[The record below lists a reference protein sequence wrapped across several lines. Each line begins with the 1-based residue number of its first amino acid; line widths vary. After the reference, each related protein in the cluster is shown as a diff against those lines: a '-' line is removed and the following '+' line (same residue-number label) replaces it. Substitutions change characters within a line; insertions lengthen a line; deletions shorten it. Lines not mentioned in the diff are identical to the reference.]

1 MNKLITFLKENYRSI
16 LIAFGLALLLWLV
29 VTTNKEYKTRIE
41 VPFRIL
47 RLAENKV
54 LIKPVPDKVIM
65 EVSGKGRAL
74 IGLNFY
80 NTKIDLELPEINK
93 STVIDLND
101 YLSRFD
107 IATELGIN
115 VVDIIEPKQLDLR
128 VDRYTVAEKP
138 LHVQSNIQTAPG
150 YVLNTIRM
158 EQDSVS
164 VSGPASLI
172 DRLNYLETE
181 KVERNE
187 VKYPFRQ
194 SVAIVQP
201 KPGII
206 NIDPENVSVAFNIEQ
221 IVERTIYD
229 VPIQIVGVPGNL
241 TAKASP
247 RTISLRIKGSESL
260 ITQIS
265 KDEITVFFDYDK
277 HYQKGKVEYDFQ
289 IETPNNVSWTN
300 ASPDKFR
307 LHLQRIENN

>member
-1 MNKLITFLKENYRSI
+1 MNKLIAFLKENYKAI
-16 LIAFGLALLLWLV
+16 LVAFGLALLLWLV

-41 VPFRIL
+41 VPFRIV

-80 NTKIDLELPEINK
+80 KTKIDLELPEINK
-93 STVIDLND
+93 STVIDLNN
-101 YLSRFD
+101 YISRFD
-107 IATELGIN
+107 VATELGIS

-128 VDRYTVAEKP
+128 VDRFTVAEKP
-138 LHVQSNIQTAPG
+138 LRVQSSIQTAPG
-150 YVLNTIRM
+150 YILNSIIM
-158 EQDSVS
+158 EKDSVT

-181 KVERNE
+181 KVEEKN
-187 VKYPFRQ
+187 VKYPFRK

-201 KPGII
+201 RPGII
-206 NIDPENVSVAFNIEQ
+206 TLDPENVSVSFNIEQ

-229 VPIQIVGVPGNL
+229 IPIQIVSVPSNL
-241 TAKASP
+241 IAKAIP
-247 RTISLRIKGSESL
+247 RTISLRIKGSESI
-260 ITQIS
+260 ITQIT
-265 KDEITVFFDYDK
+265 KDEITVFFDYEK
-277 HYQKGKVEYDFQ
+277 NYQKGQVDYELQ

-307 LHLQRIENN
+307 LHLQRVENN

>member
-1 MNKLITFLKENYRSI
+1 MNKLIEFLKENYKAI
-16 LIAFGLALLLWLV
+16 LVAFGLALLLWLV

-41 VPFRIL
+41 VPFRIV

-80 NTKIDLELPEINK
+80 KTKIDLELPEINK
-93 STVIDLND
+93 STVIDLNN
-101 YLSRFD
+101 YISRFD
-107 IATELGIN
+107 VATELGIS

-128 VDRYTVAEKP
+128 VDRFTVAEKP
-138 LHVQSNIQTAPG
+138 LRVQSNIQTAPG
-150 YVLNTIRM
+150 YTLNSIVM
-158 EQDSVS
+158 EEDSVT

-181 KVERNE
+181 KVEEKN
-187 VKYPFRQ
+187 VKYPFRK

-201 KPGII
+201 RPGII
-206 NIDPENVSVAFNIEQ
+206 TLDPENVSVSFNIEQ

-229 VPIQIVGVPGNL
+229 IPIQIVSVPSNL
-241 TAKASP
+241 IAKAIP
-247 RTISLRIKGSESL
+247 RTISLRIKGSESI
-260 ITQIS
+260 ITQIT
-265 KDEITVFFDYDK
+265 KDEITVFFDYEK
-277 HYQKGKVEYDFQ
+277 NYQKGQVDYELQ

-307 LHLQRIENN
+307 LHLQRVENN

>member
-1 MNKLITFLKENYRSI
+1 MNKLIAFLKENYKAI
-16 LIAFGLALLLWLV
+16 LVAFGLALLLWLV

-41 VPFRIL
+41 VPFRIV

-80 NTKIDLELPEINK
+80 KTKIDLELPEINK
-93 STVIDLND
+93 STVIDLNN
-101 YLSRFD
+101 YISRFD
-107 IATELGIN
+107 VATELGIS

-128 VDRYTVAEKP
+128 VDRFTVAEKP
-138 LHVQSNIQTAPG
+138 LRAQSSIQTAPG
-150 YVLNTIRM
+150 YILNSIIM
-158 EQDSVS
+158 EKDSVT

-181 KVERNE
+181 KVEEKN
-187 VKYPFRQ
+187 VKYPFRK

-201 KPGII
+201 RPGII
-206 NIDPENVSVAFNIEQ
+206 TLDPENVSVSFNIEQ

-229 VPIQIVGVPGNL
+229 IPIQIVSVPSNL
-241 TAKASP
+241 IAKAIP
-247 RTISLRIKGSESL
+247 RTISLRIKGSESI
-260 ITQIS
+260 ITQIT
-265 KDEITVFFDYDK
+265 KDEITVFFDYEK
-277 HYQKGKVEYDFQ
+277 NYQKGQVDYELQ

-307 LHLQRIENN
+307 LHLQRDENN

>member
-1 MNKLITFLKENYRSI
+1 MSKLIAFLKENYKAI
-16 LIAFGLALLLWLV
+16 LVAFGLALLLWLV

-41 VPFRIL
+41 VPFRIV

-80 NTKIDLELPEINK
+80 KTKIDLELPEINK
-93 STVIDLND
+93 STVIDLNN
-101 YLSRFD
+101 YISRFD
-107 IATELGIN
+107 VATELGIS

-128 VDRYTVAEKP
+128 VDRFTVAEKP
-138 LHVQSNIQTAPG
+138 LRVQSSIQTAPG
-150 YVLNTIRM
+150 YILNSIIM
-158 EQDSVS
+158 EKDSVT

-181 KVERNE
+181 KVEEKN
-187 VKYPFRQ
+187 VKYPFRK

-201 KPGII
+201 RPGII
-206 NIDPENVSVAFNIEQ
+206 TLDPENVSVSFNIEQ

-229 VPIQIVGVPGNL
+229 IPIQIVSVPSNL
-241 TAKASP
+241 IAKAIP
-247 RTISLRIKGSESL
+247 RTISLRIKGSESI
-260 ITQIS
+260 ITQIT
-265 KDEITVFFDYDK
+265 KDEITVFFDYEK
-277 HYQKGKVEYDFQ
+277 NYQKGQVDYELQ

>member
-1 MNKLITFLKENYRSI
+1 MNKLIEFLKENYKAI
-16 LIAFGLALLLWLV
+16 LVAFGLAVLLWLV

-41 VPFRIL
+41 VPFRIV

-80 NTKIDLELPEINK
+80 KTKINLELPEISK
-93 STVIDLND
+93 STVIDLNN
-101 YLSRFD
+101 YISRFD
-107 IATELGIN
+107 VATELGIS

-128 VDRYTVAEKP
+128 VDRFTIAEKP
-138 LHVQSNIQTAPG
+138 LRVQSNIQTAPG
-150 YVLNTIRM
+150 YTLNSIVM
-158 EQDSVS
+158 EKDSVT

-181 KVERNE
+181 KVEEKN
-187 VKYPFRQ
+187 VKYPFRK
-194 SVAIVQP
+194 SVAILQP
-201 KPGII
+201 RPGII
-206 NIDPENVSVAFNIEQ
+206 LLDPENVSVSFNIEQ

-229 VPIQIVGVPGNL
+229 IPIQIVSVPSNL
-241 TAKASP
+241 IAKAIP
-247 RTISLRIKGSESL
+247 RTISLRIKGSESI
-260 ITQIS
+260 ITQIT
-265 KDEITVFFDYDK
+265 KDEITVFFDYEK
-277 HYQKGKVEYDFQ
+277 NYLKGQVEYELQ

-307 LHLQRIENN
+307 LHLQRVENN

>member
-1 MNKLITFLKENYRSI
+1 MNRLITFLKENYRP
-16 LIAFGLALLLWLV
+16 LLVAFGLALLLWLV
-29 VTTNKEYKTRIE
+29 VATDKEYKTRIE
-41 VPFRIL
+41 VPFRIT

-54 LIKPVPDKVIM
+54 LLKPVPNRVIM

-80 NTKIDLELPEINK
+80 NTKIDLELPEVNK
-93 STVIDLND
+93 STVIDLNN

-107 IATELGIN
+107 VATELGIS

-128 VDRYTVAEKP
+128 VDRFTAAEKP
-138 LHVQSNIQTAPG
+138 LRVQANIQPAPG
-150 YVLNTIRM
+150 YTVNAAVLS
-158 EQDSVS
+158 QDSVD

-181 KVERNE
+181 KIEAKN
-187 VKYPFRQ
+187 VKYPFRK

-206 NIDPENVSVAFNIEQ
+206 NLDPENVIVSFDIEQ

-229 VPIQIVGVPGNL
+229 IPIQIVGVPANL
-241 TAKASP
+241 TAHATP

-260 ITQIS
+260 ITRIT
-265 KDEITVFFDYDK
+265 KDEITVFFDYEK
-277 HYQKGKVEYDFQ
+277 NYQTGKTDYEFQ

-300 ASPDKFR
+300 ASPDKFT